1 VTPVKKFTLVGLVA
15 AAITL
20 LMTVVAFAD
29 TFLMK

>member
-1 VTPVKKFTLVGLVA
+1 MKKFTLVGLVA